1 MYIKEYIE
9 NLGNKNIKI
18 FVDMDGTIVDYVVGS
33 AEDFGSRRPLTTN
46 IAKLEEISHMPNV
59 ELYIL
64 SIARKH
70 IGIEEKEGWLDKFAP
85 FFKKENRVIIAR
97 EDNDFESSSNLKSNF
112 LKNLEREDNSAIIII
127 DDDPIVLKE
136 IGKTSEDV
144 IRLKDTALVD

>member
-1 MYIKEYIE
+1 MYIKDYVKSLE
-9 NLGNKNIKI
+9 NKNIKI

-33 AEDFGSRRPLTTN
+33 AENFDLRRPLTTN
-46 IAKLEEISHMPNV
+46 IAKLEEISHMENV

-64 SIARKH
+64 SIARMH
-70 IGIEEKEGWLDKFAP
+70 VGIEEKESWLNKFAP

-97 EDNDFESSSNLKSNF
+97 EDNDFASSSYLKSNF
-112 LKNLEREDNSAIIII
+112 LKNVKREENTAIIII